1 MQYLFVICGVFS
13 LLFSLL
19 LFTRKNKE
27 YEHWFLAFMF
37 LLITVNCAF
46 VFAFSASTEPYY
58 VKIFSE
64 LNYAIPLLYG
74 PLFLYYTKSLT
85 TKEFKLSGWDY
96 VHYLPFLIFFIIILI
111 PVFTS
116 FKLPANNQLGYP
128 LIKLIT
134 APFYLVAV
142 IILIRSYHKRFL
154 EQYSYEQ
161 EVNLIWLNWIIT
173 GAIILWVIATGSYL
187 YNLFNDEAKILLYD
201 YYTLSFLAVFLF
213 GLAFVAFKKTDL
225 FSSRNRAEVQTLTKL
240 EQEPTSAEIEKE
252 VSSHDELELD
262 VKKLEKVMLEKE
274 PYLDPLLSLNKL
286 ASISGIPSYRLTKV
300 LKQSLESNFYD
311 YINGFRV
318 ENVKRLLDEGHAESF
333 SILGIASESGFNSKA
348 SFNRIFKKL
357 TGMTPT
363 AYLKSLS

>member
-19 LFTRKNKE
+19 LFTRKSKE

-46 VFAFSASTEPYY
+46 VFAFSASEELYY
-58 VKIFSE
+58 VRIFSE

-74 PLFLYYTKSLT
+74 PLFLYYTKALT
-85 TKEFKLSGWDY
+85 TKEFKLTSWDY
-96 VHYLPFLIFFIIILI
+96 VHYLPFFVFFLVILV
-111 PVFTS
+111 PVFTT
-116 FKLPANNQLGYP
+116 FKLPDNNQLGYP

-134 APFYLVAV
+134 APFYLIAV

-173 GAIILWVIATGSYL
+173 GAIILWVIATASYL

-225 FSSRNRAEVQTLTKL
+225 FTSRKNSDAQLLAKL
-240 EQEPTSAEIEKE
+240 EPESSAQQEE
-252 VSSHDELELD
+252 VTPPHNELEIDL
-262 VKKLEKVMLEKE
+262 KKLETVMIEQE

-286 ASISGIPSYRLTKV
+286 AAISGIPSYRLTKV
-300 LKQSLESNFYD
+300 LKQALQSNFYD
-311 YINGFRV
+311 YVNRFRV
-318 ENVKRLLDEGHAESF
+318 ENVKKLLGEGQAESF

-363 AYLKSLS
+363 AYLKSIS